1 MEQFTEIMKQ
11 TNIEME
17 NELKNMPIG
26 KFRFNKLFSPRDYQ
40 VDISVKKRDSSL
52 SELGRSYESA
62 RKPSKLSPI
71 FMCFEKKGME
81 WSFLQEPD
89 ILLKYSV
96 LMSFIVLLAII
107 GIQVLNKS

>member
-26 KFRFNKLFSPRDYQ
+26 RFRFNKLFSPKECQQDERTAY
-40 VDISVKKRDSSL
+40 
-52 SELGRSYESA
+52 ELEEAYKGN

-71 FMCFEKKGME
+71 FMCFTDKKLE
-81 WSFLQEPD
+81 WSFQHEPD

-96 LMSFIVLLAII
+96 LMSFIVLLTVI